1 MQGIELA
8 KKFYVEAFSPLIERE
23 FAQYAD
29 RIAVGLVGHGS
40 ECFGF
45 DDEIS
50 RDHDFEPS
58 LCIWL
63 DEADEREFGFA
74 LFRAYSK
81 LCREYNNGSKCE
93 KSLGGNDGR
102 GVMTISDFYKR
113 YTGRPGAPE
122 TLSDW
127 VYIPSHYLAEATNG
141 AIFTDSLGQFTAI
154 RTDIKHGMPEDA
166 RLKRI
171 ASAAFYMAQAG
182 QYNYKRCLLHGEE
195 GAARIA
201 LADFA
206 KSAIDMTF
214 LLNKAHAPYYKW
226 SFRAMR
232 DLPIMSENADKL
244 EHLITMPSDRS
255 NEISQEIEA
264 ICSAVIAQMRK
275 QNITD
280 SPSDF
285 LEGHAYS
292 VNGRIRDSALRN
304 SPVML

>member
-1 MQGIELA
+1 MQGIETA
-8 KKFYVEAFSPLIERE
+8 KRFYDEAFAPMIARD

-45 DDEIS
+45 DDEVS
-50 RDHDFEPS
+50 MDHDFEPS

-63 DEADEREFGFA
+63 TDEDEREFGFS
-74 LFRAYSK
+74 LFRAYTK
-81 LCREYNNGSKCE
+81 LCREYVRVKTKN
-93 KSLGGNDGR
+93 SLGGADGR

-127 VYIPSHYLAEATNG
+127 VYIPSHFLAEATNG
-141 AIFTDSLGQFTAI
+141 AVFADALGQFTAI
-154 RTDIKHGMPEDA
+154 RNEIKCGMPEDA

-244 EHLITMPSDRS
+244 EHLITMPSAQ
-255 NEISQEIEA
+255 NAEISQEIEA

-292 VNGRIRDSALRN
+292 INGRIRDSALRN

>member
-1 MQGIELA
+1 MQGIETA
-8 KKFYVEAFSPLIERE
+8 KRFYDEAIGPMIARD

-45 DDEIS
+45 DDEVS
-50 RDHDFEPS
+50 MDHDFEPS

-63 DEADEREFGFA
+63 TDEDEREFGFA
-74 LFRAYSK
+74 LFRAYTK
-81 LCREYNNGSKCE
+81 LCREYVSVKTPN
-93 KSLGGNDGR
+93 SLGGADGR

-113 YTGRPGAPE
+113 YTGRSGAPE

-127 VYIPSHYLAEATNG
+127 VYTPSHYLAEATNG
-141 AIFTDSLGQFTAI
+141 TVFADALGQFTAI
-154 RTDIKHGMPEDA
+154 RNEIKCGMPQDA

-182 QYNYKRCLLHGEE
+182 QYNYKRCLDHGEE

-244 EHLITMPSDRS
+244 EHLITMPSAQ
-255 NEISQEIEA
+255 NAEISQEIEA